1 MKSIMKSSRNLSTRI
16 YLKGLWTVF
25 CFWDICHTLVRHPI
39 WLTRCYKNSS
49 WVGIEFQDN
58 TRGDVSGNGQ
68 SWALKICRI
77 KQVLETSYEHQQ
89 FTSLQFTCS
98 LHNIHTCF
106 ERCFFLIL
114 WCFSCF
120 FRIIPSAPRHRAMT
134 VQLLCVW
141 DVWRLPM
148 SLPYFSRAFVSTL
161 PKDRVVRV
169 VELKKVIWS
178 KLICHLCWFSLFLT
192 AWTWN
197 IRYEIWNVLSWV
209 FVCFI
214 DWWVEFW
221 IITCQN
227 RYCK

>member
-1 MKSIMKSSRNLSTRI
+1 MACVFYGEFWPKDWKRSWNQSWNHHEI
-16 YLKGLWTVF
+16 YPQGFIWKAFERFF

-106 ERCFFLIL
+106 ERCFFFDSLML
-114 WCFSCF
+114 LVLFSNNSQCTA
-120 FRIIPSAPRHRAMT
+120 APRHDRT
-134 VQLLCVW
+134 
-141 DVWRLPM
+141 
-148 SLPYFSRAFVSTL
+148 AFVCL
-161 PKDRVVRV
+161 RRMALADVAP
-169 VELKKVIWS
+169 
-178 KLICHLCWFSLFLT
+178 
-192 AWTWN
+192 
-197 IRYEIWNVLSWV
+197 V
-209 FVCFI
+209 FF
-214 DWWVEFW
+214 
-221 IITCQN
+221 
-227 RYCK
+227 